1 MNAALDD
8 SPGVALRGSAGN
20 IGSPAVGGA
29 LAAQRSAGPEHHG
42 ESRIATNEPSRSAA
56 SALPAGGET
65 DEPAVRPEGHAEE
78 KPDTGV
84 RGFFTGTGLPL
95 FLLAAAAVYE
105 AFLLAVVFA
114 PESTGAWGGF
124 AREFKQ
130 WCFRYDART
139 GGMEW
144 AAVWVMLVEPAF
156 VVIVAAVIW
165 RRGLRPL
172 RTWRGWVKHRS
183 AAFAGVLAAALA
195 MSGLYAYG
203 RPDGHADAPL
213 PFPGERIRTQLA
225 VPSFEYVDQKGRP
238 FSLDELRGR
247 VVLVTGIYAMCS
259 TSCPKILVEAKALVD
274 SLPAELRD
282 RVSIVAIS
290 LNPEEDTADL
300 MDRVTEGYGFT
311 YPEFRYVTG
320 DPAGL
325 KDVLT
330 RLGFA
335 SARDLRTGIIDH
347 ANLFLLVDDQGAIA
361 YRFTLDSRHRSWLQE
376 GLLSLAKETVT
387 P

>member
-1 MNAALDD
+1 MNTRQCNQMEPALEDP
-8 SPGVALRGSAGN
+8 SGVALRGSAGSSD
-20 IGSPAVGGA
+20 GSKAAPECSGERELFVPARA
-29 LAAQRSAGPEHHG
+29 DADEMLTHSARDPAAPAAGY
-42 ESRIATNEPSRSAA
+42 
-56 SALPAGGET
+56 
-65 DEPAVRPEGHAEE
+65 AEE
-78 KPDTGV
+78 QHDIGI

-130 WCFRYDART
+130 WCFRYDTRT

-172 RTWRGWVKHRS
+172 RTWRGWIKHRR
-183 AAFAGVLAAALA
+183 AAFAGVLAATLA
-195 MSGLYAYG
+195 MTGLYAYG
-203 RPDGHADAPL
+203 RPDPAADAPL
-213 PFPGERIRTQLA
+213 PFPGKRIRTHLS
-225 VPSFEYVDQKGRP
+225 VPPFEYVDQKGRA

-259 TSCPKILVEAKALVD
+259 TSCPEILVETKTLID
-274 SLPAELRD
+274 SLPPELRG
-282 RVSIVAIS
+282 RVSIVALS
-290 LNPEEDTADL
+290 LNPEEDTLDL
-300 MDRVTEGYGFT
+300 MDRVTEGHGFS
-311 YPEFRYVTG
+311 YPEFRYLNG
-320 DPAGL
+320 PPAGMHET
-325 KDVLT
+325 LT

-335 SARDLRTGIIDH
+335 RVRDPRTGVIDH
-347 ANLFLLVDDQGAIA
+347 ANLFLLLDAQGEIA
-361 YRFTLDSRHRSWLQE
+361 YRFTLDVRHRSWLQE
-376 GLLSLAKETVT
+376 GLVALAKEAT